1 MKSEKQLKIIRDGFQ
16 RNDEKKI
23 KYFFSVYAVFDEN
36 QDEIAI
42 VERETGAEAYDEAI
56 TYAIENEAVEIIIV
70 KFDKK
75 NEPRTKKRE
84 HRFKTGVAEKVKQVS
99 EEKVIGMIEEKLS
112 TLEETLGNMQDDPSG
127 LGMIRQEYQHQSQL
141 LKFETKQKFK
151 EIEFERKIE
160 ALERQIEEKDEE
172 LLQSQQETSQL
183 KSEMEA
189 LENEFEAYKTDKFA
203 GLSDQLSAAGQNL
216 LSGLVTKAIPL
227 LTGGKGMEGIAG
239 LSGDELQGK
248 TTVVEDETNPQIDQL
263 VSEIREILKG
273 FNETQFQQFYQV
285 MVYII
290 SEPQN
295 LENIYQFINTH
306 NHAG

>member
-23 KYFFSVYAVFDEN
+23 KYFFSVYAVFDED

-42 VERETGAEAYDEAI
+42 VEKETGAEAYDEAI

-84 HRFKTGVAEKVKQVS
+84 HRFKTGVAEKAKQVS

-112 TLEETLGNMQDDPSG
+112 TLEETLGSMKDDPSG
-127 LGMIRQEYQHQSQL
+127 LGMVRQEYQHQSQL
-141 LKFETKQKFK
+141 LKMETKQKFK

-160 ALERQIEEKDEE
+160 ALERQIEEKEEE
-172 LLQSQQETSQL
+172 LLQSQQETTQL
-183 KSEMEA
+183 KSQIDEI
-189 LENEFEAYKTDKFA
+189 ENEFEAYKTDKFA
-203 GLSDQLSAAGQNL
+203 GLSDQISEAGQNL
-216 LSGLVTKAIPL
+216 LSGLVAKAIPL
-227 LTGGKGMEGIAG
+227 LTSGKGIEAVQG
-239 LSGDELQGK
+239 LSGDDAQGK
-248 TTVVEDETNPQIDQL
+248 TSIVEDEINPQVEQL
-263 VSEIREILKG
+263 TNEIREILKG
-273 FNETQFQQFYQV
+273 FNETQFQQFYQI
-285 MVYII
+285 MIYIF

-295 LENIYQFINTH
+295 LENIHQFINSTS
-306 NHAG
+306 HAS